1 VLFFKKEGSDMYTV
15 LLHTSGATRRNVEE
29 WIRNWN
35 DSAGGTWGQPDE
47 AGPDAWSITL
57 EIGDVEKART
67 AIDYTNTN
75 DSTLTNFAISA
86 A

>member
-1 VLFFKKEGSDMYTV
+1 LAKEEDNMYNV
-15 LLHTSGATRRNVEE
+15 LLHTNGASRHTVEE

-35 DSAGGTWGQPDE
+35 DSAGGNWGQPQE
-47 AGPDAWSITL
+47 AGADAWSITL